1 MPTIQK
7 MNQEIAQW
15 LYGKGE
21 ITYSKNMLGTR
32 YWVLTVKKKEILPM
46 DTSFDTNYNALMK
59 AFNKV
64 LETDGTWYA
73 VYKYKDGAWKGK
85 GKNKKWIYKDI
96 YYCPFTKNAMR
107 IGYGEK
113 LNKDFRK
120 ESIILAMHYSLY
132 RFIKKG
138 IEY

>member
-1 MPTIQK
+1 MPTITK

-15 LYGKGE
+15 LYGKGK
-21 ITYSKNMLGTR
+21 ITYSKNMLGNR
-32 YWVLTVKKKEILPM
+32 YWILTVKKKEILSM

-73 VYKYKDGAWKGK
+73 VYKYKERVLEGK
-85 GKNKKWIYKDI
+85 GKNKKHIYKDI
-96 YYCPFTKNAMR
+96 YYCPFTQNAMR
-107 IGYGEK
+107 IGYGAK
-113 LNKDFRK
+113 LNKDFKK

-132 RFIKKG
+132 RFIKNG